1 MAAHN
6 ATGAEPRAT
15 QRAVRFDGLEKI
27 VRACRL
33 IATARMGAENDHERR
48 ADQALVKTDQAA
60 NEKGDRLGNH
70 AS

>member
-1 MAAHN
+1 
-6 ATGAEPRAT
+6 
-15 QRAVRFDGLEKI
+15 
-27 VRACRL
+27 
-33 IATARMGAENDHERR
+33 MGAENDLERR